1 MLHQAAGWCFQLEE
15 APQPAKVINGNT
27 TCKHALLLPQGV
39 EAAIARAQAAALA
52 SSPAPS
58 ETAAPAALA
67 GAHKPPTPS
76 PVRRQ
81 QEAAAAALAS
91 PEQRGVS
98 LGNAFARAPPRVMST
113 PDASEVQPITG
124 QIQPVQRLPQ
134 STAAAAAVAA
144 AGAAPEGEP
153 QSRQQSVAGRLSRFG
168 TRSEHGKA
176 AAAKS
181 DSAAA
186 AAGSGAEPA
195 RPGRLV
201 RNLRGRF
208 HSRSTSHPSAAA
220 AGGVVAVAADEGAAA
235 PPEAAVAKA
244 PSGEAVAKA
253 AAALQRASAAETAA
267 QGSGHAR
274 QPLPQPQLLRSPGR
288 FRTTTSRHDSS
299 YAPPAGRGSVTE
311 PAAAAAS
318 ESDWLSSTSDRS
330 GRRSVWEIALARLR
344 S

>member
-67 GAHKPPTPS
+67 GADKPPTPS

-168 TRSEHGKA
+168 TRSEQGGGGQVRQRCSGCWQWRRAGA
-176 AAAKS
+176 AGAAGAQPAGPLPQPQHFTPERRGGGRS
-181 DSAAA
+181 GGGGGRRGSRGAAGGCRREGPQRRGCGEGCGGAAESLSRRDGCPGLWSRTAATSAAA
-186 AAGSGAEPA
+186 AAAVARTLPYYHQPPRQLVCAAS
-195 RPGRLV
+195 RPGVGHR
-201 RNLRGRF
+201 
-208 HSRSTSHPSAAA
+208 TSSG
-220 AGGVVAVAADEGAAA
+220 GGVGV
-235 PPEAAVAKA
+235 
-244 PSGEAVAKA
+244 
-253 AAALQRASAAETAA
+253 
-267 QGSGHAR
+267 
-274 QPLPQPQLLRSPGR
+274 
-288 FRTTTSRHDSS
+288 
-299 YAPPAGRGSVTE
+299 
-311 PAAAAAS
+311 
-318 ESDWLSSTSDRS
+318 
-330 GRRSVWEIALARLR
+330 
-344 S
+344 